1 MRRGN
6 EHQQSKRLR
15 NRRRIAAVLTLSM
28 MMSGVQGT
36 SLPVLAEESADAAVA
51 GSEDRISLR
60 LDAQALRAAAE
71 NAVQSGGSISL
82 GGSVFAGRALR
93 DSCEGYFSG
102 AHTLYELTLDEIDA
116 ALPAELFARE
126 AGLRIF
132 VEPKPQGMLPGNGA
146 SFALY
151 APDGELAELLSGG
164 DLYNGTEAPRFE
176 SAGEADYTLDSRA
189 LLTFLY
195 QNDGESTKTFT
206 LEVGGEK
213 LDSVRV
219 KPAKKLMPEVLS
231 EVEKRIRTELETGTR
246 APETSIEQTAEN
258 TETTAPESTA
268 EESRAAETAASM
280 EKSAAENTEAEM
292 ETAAENT
299 ETTVPETAETG
310 EAPDEETA
318 AETAEPADSLV
329 AASLRPIEGFGLLIH
344 RAVRGIL
351 NIGVLEARAEEQ
363 DGAAVII
370 ETEEA
375 APEETAAEAET
386 QGSEPEKETAIAP
399 ESSIAE
405 TFAPETAAKTETGA
419 VTAETTGAVE
429 TVAAETSLAESGAA
443 EVLPDTDM
451 GERRAV
457 LERLRQADARE
468 YLDAVMLRQYRASKL
483 LRNIETERKL
493 TVHYRAELGGT
504 VSRAAETVDVLAE
517 DAAFLGA
524 VAEANQKYYS
534 FDGWE
539 NTAGE
544 IVSEEPTLIPN
555 IDEIKTNTTFTARFV
570 RNVEM
575 PAFRK
580 TWTGDRLIVT
590 VDVPENTFPK
600 GTELRA
606 REVGEEA
613 AREIVQAA
621 AGSEQEISRAVAV
634 DLSFFYEGQELQ
646 PENGN
651 EVRVTMTLSGD
662 RRMDDPIV
670 VHQHDGEAAEAITAA
685 AEITRNSRTQTLE
698 FSAEKFSIYGIGDVK
713 PVMTYRF
720 RDTEGGLLAASYT
733 DAGGNSIRLTEQRV
747 KKGDTVYAPQSPEKE
762 NHVFLGW
769 STTQGKTALDIS
781 ADELRGD
788 RAAFERFSI
797 TTEITKDNA
806 EELDYYPVFT
816 EKLYVFFKES
826 DDPNARTIATVE
838 GAKDTEVILMED
850 AGGYRVSRIKG
861 LPLQLTQS
869 VTGWHNAAE
878 NVQDTQDRI
887 TLTDHDITLYP
898 TIEEGHYVYFHTGE
912 GASYVEPEFVAANG
926 TIREPK
932 APKREGYTFE
942 GWTATEGSTD
952 KFKFNSFNNDWGTE
966 NRLDLYAIWKNGS
979 AEYKVYFWKQ
989 KAADAKTPDD
999 WSDNDYDFAGVAL
1012 TKKAATGSTVSADIA
1027 EYRNYQGEK
1036 KDFQRGFE
1044 FSGKNAGSAETVKAD
1059 GTTVLNVYF
1068 DRKLL
1073 TIEFRYN
1080 EKGKYAFDAKKN
1092 FWGDYIHDGE
1102 KVDRSKYIIGEH
1114 IKGRWYR
1121 VYHKRVDTYT
1131 GLYGSG
1137 FSDPANRYRWPG
1149 EHLWRYAA
1157 KGSTLLLTLL
1167 DEFNFDE
1174 LGLDSDAL
1182 LSLTEEESGTAE
1194 IVHYLQ
1200 GKEEKPEDHDE
1211 NDFTL
1216 VKMSAGHYFPN
1227 NKYGAG
1233 YELLYYKKNS
1243 GNWNKMIRS
1252 ESNGTVIYEGTGIKN
1267 GAISI
1272 RERDTLYFWY
1282 QRKTFTVTFDNQI
1295 PAGEA
1300 GHQSVSPSK
1309 SVKYKDSL
1317 SGLRPQTDPTRTG
1330 YIFDGWAADKTESAA
1345 LFDFSQ
1351 SMPSHDL
1358 IVYARWKPAEYP
1370 VYVHDMDKE
1379 EAALDLGRYRYNSS
1393 ISQNDMPNV
1402 KSGEISIFT
1411 GSTEKTINV
1420 AAGMSW
1426 AGWTVKE
1433 GDHYKPYSFETP
1445 ITGELH
1451 LYARYVNTAP
1461 YRLEYDLTAGV
1472 LGKAAN
1478 EADLKTA
1485 YPNPIADD
1493 TRYGAGSVAKLKGS
1507 ELLAMGADGKE
1518 ILPEIAR
1525 QENGADAGTKRL
1537 LFLGWSTDK
1546 NATTP
1551 SCYPNDSFK
1560 ITADEA
1566 ETNAET
1572 GEPFIRLYAVYGEPE
1587 DLAAVKYLANYP
1599 EPKGLG
1605 AEPKQEY
1612 VQSSIANNASLTAIA
1627 YSASGFAEISAEY
1640 GYEFKGWTKDK
1651 RSADALKNKAEDE
1664 LKTTLLKEG
1673 DPFQVDKPEIGAD
1686 DKPIPNLLYA
1696 YWERKPAVTLT
1707 IRNVIK
1713 GTMANAAD
1721 QFEYTVTVTKPG
1733 EAPATLP
1740 KFKLDGQADT
1750 KSWSGDPIPVG
1761 AKVEVVMTKID
1772 PNYTS
1777 SAVKTPKTAGD
1788 PEKYE
1793 ENNGAVTVA
1802 EFEMKENTTLTFTH
1816 ELDAVTPTGI
1826 VKDNLPFLLMLLAAG
1841 GMGAYFLLG
1850 RRRRDEDEL

>member
-1 MRRGN
+1 MRRRN

-102 AHTLYELTLDEIDA
+102 AHTLYELSLDEIDA
-116 ALPAELFARE
+116 ALPAELSARE
-126 AGLRIF
+126 AELRIF

-164 DLYNGTEAPRFE
+164 DLYNGTEATRFE

-195 QNDGESTKTFT
+195 QNDGESTKTFM

-213 LDSVRV
+213 LDSVKV

-280 EKSAAENTEAEM
+280 ESAAENTEAET

-299 ETTVPETAETG
+299 ETTVPETVETG

-318 AETAEPADSLV
+318 AETAGPAASLV

-363 DGAAVII
+363 DGAVVII

-375 APEETAAEAET
+375 ASEETAAEAET

-399 ESSIAE
+399 ESGIAE
-405 TFAPETAAKTETGA
+405 TSAPETAAKTETGA
-419 VTAETTGAVE
+419 VTAETTAAVE
-429 TVAAETSLAESGAA
+429 TVAAETSPAESGAA

-457 LERLRQADARE
+457 LEWLRQADARE
-468 YLDAVMLRQYRASKL
+468 YLNAVMLRQYRASKL

-504 VSRAAETVDVLAE
+504 VSRSAETVDVLAE

-720 RDTEGGLLAASYT
+720 HDADGGLLAVSYT
-733 DAGGNSIRLTEQRV
+733 DAEDRQISLTEQKV

-762 NHVFLGW
+762 KRVFLGW

-788 RAAFERFSI
+788 RAAFCRFTI
-797 TTEITKDNA
+797 TTEITKNNA

-966 NRLDLYAIWKNGS
+966 NRLDL
-979 AEYKVYFWKQ
+979 
-989 KAADAKTPDD
+989 
-999 WSDNDYDFAGVAL
+999 
-1012 TKKAATGSTVSADIA
+1012 
-1027 EYRNYQGEK
+1027 
-1036 KDFQRGFE
+1036 
-1044 FSGKNAGSAETVKAD
+1044 
-1059 GTTVLNVYF
+1059 
-1068 DRKLL
+1068 
-1073 TIEFRYN
+1073 
-1080 EKGKYAFDAKKN
+1080 
-1092 FWGDYIHDGE
+1092 
-1102 KVDRSKYIIGEH
+1102 
-1114 IKGRWYR
+1114 
-1121 VYHKRVDTYT
+1121 
-1131 GLYGSG
+1131 
-1137 FSDPANRYRWPG
+1137 
-1149 EHLWRYAA
+1149 
-1157 KGSTLLLTLL
+1157 
-1167 DEFNFDE
+1167 
-1174 LGLDSDAL
+1174 
-1182 LSLTEEESGTAE
+1182 
-1194 IVHYLQ
+1194 
-1200 GKEEKPEDHDE
+1200 
-1211 NDFTL
+1211 
-1216 VKMSAGHYFPN
+1216 
-1227 NKYGAG
+1227 
-1233 YELLYYKKNS
+1233 
-1243 GNWNKMIRS
+1243 
-1252 ESNGTVIYEGTGIKN
+1252 
-1267 GAISI
+1267 
-1272 RERDTLYFWY
+1272 
-1282 QRKTFTVTFDNQI
+1282 
-1295 PAGEA
+1295 
-1300 GHQSVSPSK
+1300 
-1309 SVKYKDSL
+1309 
-1317 SGLRPQTDPTRTG
+1317 
-1330 YIFDGWAADKTESAA
+1330 
-1345 LFDFSQ
+1345 
-1351 SMPSHDL
+1351 
-1358 IVYARWKPAEYP
+1358 
-1370 VYVHDMDKE
+1370 
-1379 EAALDLGRYRYNSS
+1379 
-1393 ISQNDMPNV
+1393 
-1402 KSGEISIFT
+1402 
-1411 GSTEKTINV
+1411 
-1420 AAGMSW
+1420 
-1426 AGWTVKE
+1426 
-1433 GDHYKPYSFETP
+1433 
-1445 ITGELH
+1445 
-1451 LYARYVNTAP
+1451 
-1461 YRLEYDLTAGV
+1461 
-1472 LGKAAN
+1472 
-1478 EADLKTA
+1478 
-1485 YPNPIADD
+1485 
-1493 TRYGAGSVAKLKGS
+1493 
-1507 ELLAMGADGKE
+1507 
-1518 ILPEIAR
+1518 
-1525 QENGADAGTKRL
+1525 
-1537 LFLGWSTDK
+1537 
-1546 NATTP
+1546 
-1551 SCYPNDSFK
+1551 
-1560 ITADEA
+1560 
-1566 ETNAET
+1566 
-1572 GEPFIRLYAVYGEPE
+1572 
-1587 DLAAVKYLANYP
+1587 
-1599 EPKGLG
+1599 
-1605 AEPKQEY
+1605 
-1612 VQSSIANNASLTAIA
+1612 
-1627 YSASGFAEISAEY
+1627 
-1640 GYEFKGWTKDK
+1640 
-1651 RSADALKNKAEDE
+1651 
-1664 LKTTLLKEG
+1664 
-1673 DPFQVDKPEIGAD
+1673 
-1686 DKPIPNLLYA
+1686 
-1696 YWERKPAVTLT
+1696 
-1707 IRNVIK
+1707 
-1713 GTMANAAD
+1713 
-1721 QFEYTVTVTKPG
+1721 
-1733 EAPATLP
+1733 
-1740 KFKLDGQADT
+1740 
-1750 KSWSGDPIPVG
+1750 
-1761 AKVEVVMTKID
+1761 
-1772 PNYTS
+1772 
-1777 SAVKTPKTAGD
+1777 
-1788 PEKYE
+1788 
-1793 ENNGAVTVA
+1793 
-1802 EFEMKENTTLTFTH
+1802 
-1816 ELDAVTPTGI
+1816 
-1826 VKDNLPFLLMLLAAG
+1826 
-1841 GMGAYFLLG
+1841 
-1850 RRRRDEDEL
+1850 